1 MVRHPLP
8 LGAPGRQTITYGSD
22 SPLRSAAS
30 SERAERIVISS
41 VPAAEPGPNAEA
53 GPEAGPAPGPEL
65 PEWHCSGGERV
76 LNARDRCGYV
86 LLLPRGYDG

>member
-53 GPEAGPAPGPEL
+53 GPEAGPAPGPEPAPGEAGR
-65 PEWHCSGGERV
+65 PEPGPGE
-76 LNARDRCGYV
+76 AG
-86 LLLPRGYDG
+86 PEPGPGRGTR